1 MENYSEQGGNRT
13 ALQTYY
19 GTIVK
24 YNPLPKKRELELL
37 KIAKTDPNA
46 KKLIILSNLKFVLS
60 VAKKYKDYGYPMED
74 LISEGNYGL
83 ILAIDKFDEKKNVR
97 FITFAMYWIR
107 LTIQKFISKNK
118 FDSQH
123 DSLYDECN
131 PSGLT
136 DEDNYEYGY
145 DCFGCIDN
153 TEEEDDFDYG
163 NGEDDDDDN
172 IFSKISP
179 LQKKVLLALIGK
191 LSEKERSVLLS
202 YFGVGENGKEN
213 LLDIGLRLGIS
224 KERARQLKDQA
235 LSKLRVEVM
244 KNKHFSSFFES
255 KF

>member
-1 MENYSEQGGNRT
+1 MENYSEQSGNRT

-46 KKLIILSNLKFVLS
+46 KDLIILSNLKFVLS
-60 VAKKYKDYGYPMED
+60 VANKYKDYGYPMED

-107 LTIQKFISKNK
+107 FAIQRYISKERIESRRETEYRHIPSYKELNGEA
-118 FDSQH
+118 DAE
-123 DSLYDECN
+123 DEYERY
-131 PSGLT
+131 GDI
-136 DEDNYEYGY
+136 DE
-145 DCFGCIDN
+145 
-153 TEEEDDFDYG
+153 
-163 NGEDDDDDN
+163 GEDDDSDMENTDEEDDN
-172 IFSKISP
+172 IFSKISAI
-179 LQKKVLLALIGK
+179 QKKILLSLIGK

-213 LLDIGLRLGIS
+213 LLDIGSKLGIS

-235 LSKLRVEVM
+235 LSKLRIEVM
-244 KNKHFSSFFES
+244 KNKHFSSFFEP
-255 KF
+255 KY